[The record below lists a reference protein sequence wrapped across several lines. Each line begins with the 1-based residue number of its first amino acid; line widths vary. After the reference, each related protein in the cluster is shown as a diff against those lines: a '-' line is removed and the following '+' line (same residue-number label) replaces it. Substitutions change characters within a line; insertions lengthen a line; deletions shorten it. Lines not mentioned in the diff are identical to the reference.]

1 MLSFESKYL
10 TLNDSRVVA
19 NATISLSTTTINLHD
34 FDFSKFSEEQRKV
47 IFRWTRNPGIFDYGP
62 TFKSTLL
69 SKKRVVINLASAS
82 ETIFIELAGE
92 RIALDSTPLPA
103 GIYQLDLAV
112 YLDRPLEALGEVPDH
127 IKPLLE
133 YSEIVNVTAVLSE
146 PGQLPSAIEH
156 YPGPVYDGAARLG
169 FFLADIDK
177 MDTFIRENL
186 SCEVIDLQQAFCET
200 EIANHLFEAGLL
212 ILVWGMTPWHY
223 YIHGLAR
230 CEDVD
235 LVPNVPLPQFSG
247 KYKIRGDIQE
257 LSVVPGEQLLN
268 WPLCRR
274 QEWPKIALP
283 GSGEGVSVEVHLRG
297 FDPIPGEF
305 GPLLAVI
312 TVQRTDADPEISPLL
327 AVDIESVEAEPGY

>member
-1 MLSFESKYL
+1 MLSSESKYL

-19 NATISLSTTTINLHD
+19 NATINLGVTSID
-34 FDFSKFSEEQRKV
+34 LRDYDFSLFSQQQRKV
-47 IFRWTRNPGIFDYGP
+47 IFRWTRNSRVFDYRP

-69 SKKRVVINLASAS
+69 SSKQVLIHLASAC
-82 ETIFIELAGE
+82 ETVSIELAGE
-92 RIALDSTPLPA
+92 QITLDSTRLAP
-103 GIYQLDLAV
+103 GIYYLDLTV
-112 YLDRPLEALGEVPDH
+112 YLDRPLKTLGEVPDH
-127 IKPLLE
+127 IKPMLE

-146 PGQLPSAIEH
+146 LGKPPSVIER

-177 MDTFIRENL
+177 MDAFIKENL
-186 SCEVIDLQQAFCET
+186 SCEIMDLQQAFCET
-200 EIANHLFEAGLL
+200 EIANYLFEAGLL
-212 ILVWGMTPWHY
+212 VLVWGMTPWQY
-223 YIHGLAR
+223 YIHGLAK

-235 LVPNVPLPQFSG
+235 LVPNVPLPQFNG
-247 KYKIRGDIQE
+247 RYKVRDDIQE

-268 WPLCRR
+268 WPLCRT

-283 GSGEGVSVEVHLRG
+283 GSGEAVSVDVHLRG

-312 TVQRTDADPEISPLL
+312 TVQRTGADPEIAPLL
-327 AVDIESVEAEPGY
+327 AVDIERAEPEPGY

>member
-19 NATISLSTTTINLHD
+19 NATISLGTTSIDLRD
-34 FDFSKFSEEQRKV
+34 YDFSRFSEEQRKV
-47 IFRWTRNPGIFDYGP
+47 IFRWTRNVDFFDYGP

-69 SKKRVVINLASAS
+69 SKKQVVINLSSTA
-82 ETIFIELAGE
+82 ETISIELAGE
-92 RIALDSTPLPA
+92 RVTLDSTPLPA
-103 GIYQLDLAV
+103 GIYHLDLAI

-127 IKPLLE
+127 IKPMLE

-146 PGQLPSAIEH
+146 LDKAPPEIER

-177 MDTFIRENL
+177 MDAFIKQNL
-186 SCEVIDLQQAFCET
+186 SGEIIDLQREFCET
-200 EIANHLFEAGLL
+200 EIANYLFEAGLL
-212 ILVWGMTPWHY
+212 VLVWGMTPWHY

-235 LVPNVPLPQFSG
+235 LVPNVPLPQFNG
-247 KYKIRGDIQE
+247 RYKVRDDIQE

-268 WPLCRR
+268 WPSCRT

-283 GSGEGVSVEVHLRG
+283 GSGESVSVDVHLRG

-312 TVQRTDADPEISPLL
+312 TVQRTDADPEIVPLL
-327 AVDIESVEAEPGY
+327 AVDIESVEAGPGY